1 MQVITAKEIAAMV
14 SDDAWLVSQGM
25 GAAAVPEELL
35 LELENRFLDCGH
47 PSGLHVIHSS
57 GEGYGHR
64 GLNHVGH
71 EGMLAWILGGHYGPA
86 HEVQKLMIE
95 NKIKA
100 YNWPQG
106 VISCMFRDI
115 AGRRPTLSKIGL
127 YTFVDP
133 RLEGGKMNSCTT
145 EDTIAVTQVDGE
157 EYLRYQ
163 QPPRLDFAFIRGTYA
178 DEKGNISMEEE
189 GATFETLAVAQAVHN
204 TGGKVVVQVK
214 ELVKTGSLDPRL
226 VKIPGQFVDYV
237 VPSVDPAH
245 NHMITFHL
253 EDEPALRGGCRKVLA
268 HTQTDE
274 TLTAKKIIG
283 RRCLMELQPNSVI
296 NLGIGIPDGIGVVAE
311 EEGMTGQF
319 TLSVESGPIG
329 GVPTSDKDFGCAYN
343 PEAII
348 DQCAQFDGY
357 DGGGLSQ
364 SFLGL
369 AEVAADGSLNVSKF
383 GPKAVG
389 AGGFINIAQSTHK
402 VVFCGTLTAVGLKIA
417 AADGKLTIL
426 QEGTIHKFVKQ
437 LQQVTFSGPYA
448 VKNGQD
454 VLYVTER
461 AVFRLT
467 EDGVML
473 TEIAPG
479 IDLQTQI
486 LDQMDFLPRI
496 APDLKEMDSRIFC
509 TERMGLFQN

>member
-1 MQVITAKEIAAMV
+1 
-14 SDDAWLVSQGM
+14 
-25 GAAAVPEELL
+25 
-35 LELENRFLDCGH
+35 
-47 PSGLHVIHSS
+47 
-57 GEGYGHR
+57 
-64 GLNHVGH
+64 
-71 EGMLAWILGGHYGPA
+71 
-86 HEVQKLMIE
+86 
-95 NKIKA
+95 
-100 YNWPQG
+100 
-106 VISCMFRDI
+106 
-115 AGRRPTLSKIGL
+115 
-127 YTFVDP
+127 
-133 RLEGGKMNSCTT
+133 
-145 EDTIAVTQVDGE
+145 
-157 EYLRYQ
+157 
-163 QPPRLDFAFIRGTYA
+163 
-178 DEKGNISMEEE
+178 
-189 GATFETLAVAQAVHN
+189 
-204 TGGKVVVQVK
+204 
-214 ELVKTGSLDPRL
+214 
-226 VKIPGQFVDYV
+226 
-237 VPSVDPAH
+237 
-245 NHMITFHL
+245 
-253 EDEPALRGGCRKVLA
+253 
-268 HTQTDE
+268 
-274 TLTAKKIIG
+274 
-283 RRCLMELQPNSVI
+283 
-296 NLGIGIPDGIGVVAE
+296 
-311 EEGMTGQF
+311 MTGQF